1 LKKSNQKTLL
11 EMGLCRL
18 FSEARP
24 QNLAFS
30 LILAAFLR
38 KSGAKN
44 FTSIG
49 FARVFCAEKPQNLC
63 LPYFITRA
71 PRGAAAWCRRLL
83 FYYYTFLIAISQI
96 RKLRQKPEF
105 SYLYCL

>member
-1 LKKSNQKTLL
+1 
-11 EMGLCRL
+11 MGLCRL

-30 LILAAFLR
+30 LILAAFLK

-49 FARVFCAEKPQNLC
+49 FARVFLCGKTSKPL
-63 LPYFITRA
+63 LT
-71 PRGAAAWCRRLL
+71 L
-83 FYYYTFLIAISQI
+83 FYYACAAWRRRLVPPTAFL
-96 RKLRQKPEF
+96 L
-105 SYLYCL
+105 LYFFNCDKSNKKTPASSGVFLFILFIIICS